1 MKDFARSI
9 VLAAATLLVT
19 GSVLAQDDETR
30 QATGLPSVIGQNAAR
45 GDLMNVSGKITL
57 EMAEK
62 PKRRPVISVTV
73 LWAGS
78 TTERAIANDAGYY
91 IVKNVP
97 RQNATIVVEVD
108 GQEVNR
114 QPLISAGMGNPRF
127 DATIPWPTA
136 GSTAKPG
143 VIAAGEA
150 YSRTDK
156 NEELFRKAVAASKA
170 KDPKAGELFNQLLAS
185 DPKDFVAWTEL
196 GTMFFKENSLD
207 NAEACYFKAIE
218 LKKDYF
224 VALLNLGKLYVSRKK
239 ADEAILVL
247 SNAAKVMPESADAQQ
262 YLGEA
267 YLLAK
272 KGSLA
277 VPCLNEAI
285 RLAPMEM
292 ADVHLRLAA
301 LYDAAKMK
309 DKAAAEYKAYLV
321 KRPDYAEKAKLE
333 KYIADNPPK

>member
-1 MKDFARSI
+1 VKKLSSDLINLDHLLRIYGPDANGARTA
-9 VLAAATLLVT
+9 LRAYAA
-19 GSVLAQDDETR
+19 
-30 QATGLPSVIGQNAAR
+30 
-45 GDLMNVSGKITL
+45 K
-57 EMAEK
+57 
-62 PKRRPVISVTV
+62 
-73 LWAGS
+73 
-78 TTERAIANDAGYY
+78 
-91 IVKNVP
+91 
-97 RQNATIVVEVD
+97 
-108 GQEVNR
+108 
-114 QPLISAGMGNPRF
+114 
-127 DATIPWPTA
+127 
-136 GSTAKPG
+136 
-143 VIAAGEA
+143 
-150 YSRTDK
+150 K

-224 VALLNLGKLYVSRKK
+224 VALLNLGKLYVSRKQ
-239 ADEAILVL
+239 ADNAVMVL
-247 SNAAKVMPESADAQQ
+247 STAVKAQPDSADAQQ

-309 DKAAAEYKAYLV
+309 DKAAAEYKAYLT
-321 KRPDYAEKAKLE
+321 KRPDYAEKKQLE
-333 KYIADNPPK
+333 KYIADNLPK

>member
-1 MKDFARSI
+1 MKDSVRSI
-9 VLAAATLLVT
+9 VLAASALLVT
-19 GSVLAQDDETR
+19 GSIVAQDDETR
-30 QATGLPSVIGQNAAR
+30 QATGLPSVIGQNSAR

-57 EMAEK
+57 EIAER
-62 PKRRPVISVTV
+62 PKRQPVISVTV

-78 TTERAIANDAGYY
+78 TAERAIANDAGYY
-91 IVKNVP
+91 VVKNVP

-108 GQEVNR
+108 GQEVSR
-114 QPLISAGMGNPRF
+114 QPIIPSAMGNPRY
-127 DATIPWPTA
+127 DATIPWPMA
-136 GSTAKPG
+136 ASPAKPG
-143 VIAAGEA
+143 VISANQS
-150 YSRTDK
+150 YSRSDK
-156 NEELFRKAVAASKA
+156 NEELFRKALAAVKA
-170 KDPKAGELFNQLLAS
+170 KDAKAGELFNQLLAS

-196 GTMFFKENSLD
+196 GTMYFRENSLD

-224 VALLNLGKLYVSRKK
+224 VALLNLGKLYISRKQ
-239 ADEAILVL
+239 ADNAVMVL
-247 SNAAKVMPESADAQQ
+247 SNAVKTMPESADAQQ

-301 LYDAAKMK
+301 LYDGAKMK
-309 DKAAAEYKAYLV
+309 DKAAAEYKAFLA
-321 KRPDYAEKAKLE
+321 KRPDHPEKKQLE
-333 KYIADNPPK
+333 KYIADNSPK